1 MVISG
6 SMPNRVF
13 FPQAALDVW
22 LTDGTVD
29 LRGDELTIAAE
40 GRRYRLT
47 EAVRI
52 LNEVTD
58 GADTHDLLGRVKPK
72 AFLDDRKA
80 ELLESSLLLGDN
92 AYDVVP
98 GWLGEPIGTFD
109 EFVASR
115 SGSRLRSAP
124 GPPPSESPR
133 ATRICSPP
141 TSSRTS
147 RRGFASRCP

>member
-1 MVISG
+1 
-6 SMPNRVF
+6 VF

-29 LRGDELTIAAE
+29 LRADELTIVAE

-52 LNEVTD
+52 VNEVT
-58 GADTHDLLGRVKPK
+58 GGPDTNDVLGRVKSK
-72 AFLDDRKA
+72 ALLVEKSA
-80 ELLESSLLLGDN
+80 ELLESSLVLGEN

-109 EFVASR
+109 EHVSSQQKAPS
-115 SGSRLRSAP
+115 LRP
-124 GPPPSESPR
+124 GPPPVTDEDLLV
-133 ATRICSPP
+133 TYLLK
-141 TSSRTS
+141 TL
-147 RRGFASRCP
+147 